1 MTLWPPILDQN
12 LAGRLAM
19 EEPAFGK
26 LAERLGVRL
35 GGRPIEDGDFE
46 RALGYPWER
55 PVESFFM
62 QDGSVQ
68 SLEPGDDLSG
78 LELGEAE
85 RYPLIAFGS
94 NGAPGV
100 LSKKLAV
107 LDEDGRDVLVL
118 TGGLAGYDVVASAH
132 VALYGAMPATIV
144 PSTETTARAGLL
156 MVTAEQFTALTRTE
170 FNYAVARIDGKA
182 FMPDLDWPAPEAV
195 FAYVSRN
202 GAFTIEGEL
211 VGLKA
216 VPASDRACHALE
228 QKHVLD
234 AAAEL
239 IIGPAASA
247 FDVVREA
254 IADYAWSIEVAR
266 PALAGVTRPFS
277 PEDWQLHPGN

>member
-19 EEPAFGK
+19 EEVDFAA
-26 LAERLGVRL
+26 LAERLGSRL

-46 RALGYPWER
+46 RALRYPWER

-68 SLEPGDDLSG
+68 LLESGDDLLG
-78 LELGEAE
+78 IDLGEAE
-85 RYPLIAFGS
+85 RFPLIAFGS

-100 LSKKLAV
+100 LSSKLSV
-107 LDEDGRDVLVL
+107 LNEDQRDVLVL
-118 TGGLAGYDVVASAH
+118 TGALQGYDVVASAH

-144 PSTETTARAGLL
+144 PSAETSARAGLL

-170 FNYAVARIDGKA
+170 FNYAVARIDGRA
-182 FMPDLDWPAPEAV
+182 FAPDLDWPTPEAV

-202 GAFTIEGEL
+202 GAFTISGEH

-216 VPASDRACHALE
+216 VPATQRECHEFE
-228 QKHVLD
+228 QEHVLD

-239 IIGPAASA
+239 IIGPASSA
-247 FDVVREA
+247 FDVVRET

-266 PALAGVTRPFS
+266 PVLAAVTNPFS
-277 PEDWQLHPGN
+277 PEDWQLLGR

>member
-1 MTLWPPILDQN
+1 MTVWPPILDQN

-19 EEPAFGK
+19 EESEFAA

-35 GGRPIEDGDFE
+35 GGRPMEDADFE

-68 SLEPGDDLSG
+68 LLGPGDDLTQ
-78 LELGEAE
+78 LDLGDDE
-85 RYPLIAFGS
+85 RFPLIAFGS

-100 LSKKLAV
+100 LSAKLAV
-107 LDEDGRDVLVL
+107 LDEDSRDVLVL
-118 TGGLAGYDVVASAH
+118 TGELAGFDVVASAH
-132 VALYGAMPATIV
+132 VALYGALPATIV
-144 PSTETTARAGLL
+144 PSPETYSRAGLL

-170 FNYAVARIDGKA
+170 FNYAVARIDGAA
-182 FMPDLDWPAPEAV
+182 FSSDLEWTAPGAV

-202 GAFTIEGEL
+202 GAFTIDGDH

-216 VPASDRACHALE
+216 VPARNRNCHDLE
-228 QKHVLD
+228 QEHVLD

-239 IIGPAASA
+239 IIGPGASA
-247 FDVVREA
+247 IDVVSEV

-266 PALAGVTRPFS
+266 PALAGVTNPFS
-277 PEDWQLHPGN
+277 PEDWQLLGR

>member
-1 MTLWPPILDQN
+1 MTVWPPILDQN

-19 EEPAFGK
+19 EESDFAA
-26 LAERLGVRL
+26 LAERLGARL

-55 PVESFFM
+55 PVESFYM
-62 QDGSVQ
+62 QDGAVQ
-68 SLEPGDDLSG
+68 LLGPGDDLSQ
-78 LELGEAE
+78 LELGSAE

-100 LSKKLAV
+100 LSAKLSV
-107 LDEDGRDVLVL
+107 LDEDQRDVLAL
-118 TGGLAGYDVVASAH
+118 TGELAGYDVVASAH

-144 PSTETTARAGLL
+144 PWAETRARAGLL

-170 FNYAVARIDGKA
+170 FNYAVARIDGGA
-182 FMPDLDWPAPEAV
+182 FTADLDWLAPEAV

-202 GAFTIEGEL
+202 GAFTIDGNH

-216 VPASDRACHALE
+216 VPATQRECHELE
-228 QKHVLD
+228 QEHVLD

-239 IIGPAASA
+239 IIGPGATA
-247 FDVVREA
+247 FDVVRKT
-254 IADYAWSIEVAR
+254 IADYAWSVQIAR
-266 PALAGVTRPFS
+266 PALAGVTNPFS
-277 PEDWQLHPGN
+277 PEDWQLLGR